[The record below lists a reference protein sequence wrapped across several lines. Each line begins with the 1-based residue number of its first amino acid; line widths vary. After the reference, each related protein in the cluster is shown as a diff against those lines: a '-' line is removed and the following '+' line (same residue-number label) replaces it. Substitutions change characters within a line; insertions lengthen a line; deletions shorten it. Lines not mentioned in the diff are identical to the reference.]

1 MAGAAGSPERAA
13 GAGSEPRSAE
23 LCDRPSLRQRAAPEA
38 RYRAGGHDALLL
50 VARGSQKISRSRVAA
65 LRKVAAAREGKE
77 SGMGLGISP
86 SPAPRERGGPVRRAG
101 RVRAG
106 SASPLTRLPPGL
118 RSGDR
123 HPLRGAGEG
132 LRVGASGIPQK

>member
-65 LRKVAAAREGKE
+65 LRKVAAARVCDVVWAGRGEPSRAVSAVWDQSDDWLPAAGTVSAGGRGG
-77 SGMGLGISP
+77 SGGSLA
-86 SPAPRERGGPVRRAG
+86 SPAALAGPHRGGDG
-101 RVRAG
+101 G
-106 SASPLTRLPPGL
+106 T
-118 RSGDR
+118 
-123 HPLRGAGEG
+123 GAGG
-132 LRVGASGIPQK
+132 S

>member
-65 LRKVAAAREGKE
+65 LRKVAAAREGEE

-86 SPAPRERGGPVRRAG
+86 SPGEGGASPTGWEGEGVRAPPHPSPALPPDYDPGVGTLSAVRERGSE
-101 RVRAG
+101 
-106 SASPLTRLPPGL
+106 SAR
-118 RSGDR
+118 
-123 HPLRGAGEG
+123 
-132 LRVGASGIPQK
+132 Q